1 MDYEGIKVLLD
12 RAKGLFPRLAHLW
25 MDGGYTG
32 EDKGADWV
40 HRRRSGGAWRSSA
53 DRESPPPKR

>member
-1 MDYEGIKVLLD
+1 
-12 RAKGLFPRLAHLW
+12 

-40 HRRRSGGAWRSSA
+40 EKTLDWRVEIVSRPRKPAPKEVLMAWA
-53 DRESPPPKR
+53 RE